1 METGLIGAWEVT
13 SGDEVGL
20 AIFTSH
26 HFCMMATAK
35 ERPAFASEEPTDAEA
50 AEAFRTLQAA
60 GGTYEVGDGAIVF
73 HRLVNR
79 HPNLAGRDYRWTYEL
94 DGDRLVLGPRTWQR
108 VEGFE

>member
-1 METGLIGAWEVT
+1 METLLIGAWEQT

-20 AIFTSH
+20 AIFTST

-35 ERPAFASEEPTDAEA
+35 ERTAFASEEPTDAEA

-60 GGTYEVGDGAIVF
+60 GGTYEVEDGAIVF

-94 DGDRLVLGPRTWQR
+94 DGDRLVLGTRTWR
-108 VEGFE
+108 RA